1 MKKNLLSVAV
11 SLLLTG
17 ALLAGCAK
25 SPEAPSEPAAEQ
37 PAEAAGETPAEEDA
51 PADTPAAGA
60 GLKIGAT
67 IQDLGQFWSEVMK
80 EIETRASEEGNT
92 FTYVSCEDNS
102 SKQIEQ
108 IENFISSECDVIL
121 VHPSDPDAIENVCKE
136 AQDKGISVM
145 CWDNLMTNSD
155 LNWVIDNVDL
165 GYMVAEE
172 AGKFIE
178 EHYGEEEVEV
188 AVLGYPQTEVL
199 LEREQGILKGLEEL
213 APNAKVVA
221 NQPALDTTAALNAT
235 ETILQ
240 ANPNLKVVC
249 TVGCVRSLGANE
261 AFKAKGFT
269 GEDVGIFGVDATD
282 DEMSAILNDEP
293 IRMSAMITGTAK
305 TCGDVVYDMLV
316 DLGSGIEPQEHDVY
330 RDIFPVTKENAE
342 EYYGK

>member
-1 MKKNLLSVAV
+1 MKKILLTMAV
-11 SLLLTG
+11 SLILAGT
-17 ALLAGCAK
+17 LLAGCSK
-25 SPEAPSEPAAEQ
+25 KPEAPAAPAADEQPAETPEAPAEEEPAAE
-37 PAEAAGETPAEEDA
+37 
-51 PADTPAAGA
+51 

-80 EIETRASEEGNT
+80 QIETRANEEGNT

-121 VHPSDPDAIENVCKE
+121 VHPSDPDAIENVCKDARE
-136 AQDKGISVM
+136 KGIKVM

-155 LNWVIDNVDL
+155 LNWVIDNVEL
-165 GYMVAEE
+165 GYLVAEE
-172 AGKFIE
+172 ASKFIQ
-178 EHYGEEEVEV
+178 EHYGDQEVEV

-213 APNAKVVA
+213 APNAKIVA

-240 ANPNLKVVC
+240 GNPNLKIVC

-261 AFKAKGFT
+261 AFKAKGIT

-305 TCGDVVYDMLV
+305 TCGDVVYDMLAG
-316 DLGSGIEPQEHDVY
+316 LGKGEEVKEHDVY
-330 RDIFPVTKENAE
+330 RDIFAVTKENAE